1 MRSLAVGVLVVF
13 VGACGGAPTPAPAP
27 PTVATTTSA
36 PPPTAPMPETEAPA
50 PTPAPAPVPAA
61 PAPGASLVLSGNMD
75 AQAVDML
82 ALQPRERRVRVTM
95 TSLKTGGA
103 TEALE
108 VTMTGGLYEIRIER
122 DNATAH
128 TAETET
134 VALDVKQA
142 KPILDRI
149 DALLNMPAPTTDQTV
164 NDGAHHALV
173 VERKQEDGKMRVHAL
188 SWSNAKDVAPIFWE
202 ARKEL
207 AVLAA
212 KEGKRVKLGLL
223 LPK

>member
-1 MRSLAVGVLVVF
+1 MRLLTFGPVLLAF
-13 VGACGGAPTPAPAP
+13 VAACGSAPKPASSP

-36 PPPTAPMPETEAPA
+36 PPPAAPTAETPAPA
-50 PTPAPAPVPAA
+50 PTPAPPPPVS
-61 PAPGASLVLSGNMD
+61 APGASLVLSGNMD

-82 ALQPRERRVRVTM
+82 ALQPRDRRVRITM
-95 TSLKTGGA
+95 TSLKPGGA
-103 TEALE
+103 TESLE
-108 VTMTGGLYEIRIER
+108 VTTTGGLYEIRIER

-149 DALLNMPAPTTDQTV
+149 DALLAMPAPTTDQSV
-164 NDGAHHALV
+164 SDGAHHALV
-173 VERKQEDGKMRVHAL
+173 VERKQDDGKMRVHAL

-207 AVLAA
+207 ALLAS